1 MKIKCDSPSTRAIIH
16 KGERV
21 EFDEKGVGTISD
33 VAGRD
38 LVANNPHFTQVKKS
52 TKKETNDG

>member
-1 MKIKCDSPSTRAIIH
+1 MKIKCDSPGTRALTH

-33 VAGRD
+33 VNGRD
-38 LVANNPHFTQVKKS
+38 LVANNPHITKVKT
-52 TKKETNDG
+52 TKKEKTDG